1 MRKLVTIMLILALA
15 VPAAVAA
22 ENDPIV
28 GGWYIMLDYNDMP
41 YDDTLADGKNYMIY
55 MLFFEESGTI
65 SGFSG
70 ESIQGAGFYGYGST
84 LGTWLKNGD
93 GYTVNII
100 GIGISNSTIEN
111 DRLILFASDNI
122 YYSMRRLDW
131 GSWENDL
138 IRKY

>member
-1 MRKLVTIMLILALA
+1 MKRLIAIVLILALA

-28 GGWYIMLDYNDMP
+28 GGWYIMLDYNHMP

-55 MLFFEESGTI
+55 TLFFEESGTI

-70 ESIQGAGFYGYGST
+70 ESIQGTGFYGYGST